1 MAPRFGA
8 RAGAPPVRR
17 CESLFAI
24 ISCRI
29 RSGPVRFGPGNR
41 EKTGRPRSARKRVR
55 IVQSKNSIS
64 DARRRLVER
73 IADSSLFQKPSR
85 LRDLFLYI
93 CDYSLQGRNEELREQ
108 RIGEVVFGRGHDFRP
123 NDDTIVR
130 VEVRKL
136 RQRLDEYFAA
146 DGKDEP
152 ILISIPKGAYIA
164 SFEARIPV
172 AAPPELASDG
182 RPGQADFSESNSEKK
197 VDAAFVW
204 AVIFGVTTVLF
215 GALAAWY
222 FVRDQQKIRPPAF
235 AAQAPVQK
243 NPLWAVLF
251 NKDQQTYF
259 VCADSA
265 LVLYQE
271 ITGAPVSLA
280 QYVNRNY
287 PPGAQG
293 ASHEMESL
301 LKILPQRQ
309 YTNISDVR
317 LVQEILQLNQEYLGH
332 SAVRH
337 ARNIQL
343 IDFKNGNFIL
353 IGSRRANPWVELFE
367 QSLNFRF
374 VYDSRT
380 QRPGFRNV
388 NPRPNEKSVYWVEGN
403 SAQAGETYSVIS
415 FVPNVAHNGSVLMI
429 AGATGEGTEAAGEF
443 TTRLELSQRML
454 KTIHAIDHDRLRYFE
469 VLLKSGTLGGT
480 SEQAE
485 IVAYR
490 LLPDEKSK
498 AE

>member
-1 MAPRFGA
+1 MKK
-8 RAGAPPVRR
+8 AGR
-17 CESLFAI
+17 
-24 ISCRI
+24 
-29 RSGPVRFGPGNR
+29 
-41 EKTGRPRSARKRVR
+41 TWSARKRIRV
-55 IVQSKNSIS
+55 VQTKNSIS

-93 CDYSLQGRNEELREQ
+93 CDYSLQGRPEELREQ
-108 RIGEVVFGRGHDFRP
+108 RIGEIVFGRGHDFRP

-136 RQRLDEYFAA
+136 RQRLEEYFAA

-204 AVIFGVTTVLF
+204 VVILGVTTVLF

-222 FVRDQQKIRPPAF
+222 FVRDQQKLHAPAS
-235 AAQAPVQK
+235 ALQSSAPK
-243 NPLWAVLF
+243 NPLWTALF
-251 NKDQQTYF
+251 NKDQQTYI

-265 LVLYQE
+265 LVLYEE
-271 ITGAPVSLA
+271 ITDAPINLA
-280 QYVNRNY
+280 EYVNRNY
-287 PPGAQG
+287 SPDARRAPSG
-293 ASHEMESL
+293 MEAL

-332 SAVRH
+332 STVRH

-353 IGSRRANPWVELFE
+353 IGSRIANPWVELFE

-374 VYDSRT
+374 VYDWEA

-388 NPRPNEKSVYWVEGN
+388 NPRPGEKSVYWHERN
-403 SAQAGETYSVIS
+403 STQTEENYSVIS
-415 FVPNVAHNGSVLMI
+415 FVPNVAHNGGVLMI
-429 AGATGEGTEAAGEF
+429 AGTTGESTEAAGEF
-443 TTRLELSQRML
+443 TTHPELSEQML
-454 KTIHAIDHDRLRYFE
+454 KTIHAIDRDRVRYFE

-480 SEQAE
+480 SKQAE

-490 LLPDEKSK
+490 LLPDEKSRP
-498 AE
+498 E

>member
-1 MAPRFGA
+1 
-8 RAGAPPVRR
+8 
-17 CESLFAI
+17 
-24 ISCRI
+24 
-29 RSGPVRFGPGNR
+29 
-41 EKTGRPRSARKRVR
+41 
-55 IVQSKNSIS
+55 VQTKNFIS
-64 DARRRLVER
+64 DARRRLVDR

-85 LRDLFLYI
+85 LRDLFVYI
-93 CDYSLQGRNEELREQ
+93 CDNSLQGHHEELREQ

-136 RQRLDEYFAA
+136 RQRLEDYFATE
-146 DGKDEP
+146 GKDEP
-152 ILISIPKGAYIA
+152 IVISIPKGAYIA
-164 SFEARIPV
+164 SFETRAPA
-172 AAPPELASDG
+172 AAPSEPAGDG
-182 RPGQADFSESNSEKK
+182 RLPQADLPRSKAGKE

-204 AVIFGVTTVLF
+204 AVIFGLTTVLF
-215 GALAAWY
+215 GTLAAWY
-222 FVRDQQKIRPPAF
+222 FVRDQRNVHAAAP
-235 AAQAPVQK
+235 AAQASAPK
-243 NPLWAVLF
+243 NPLWTALF
-251 NKDQQTYF
+251 NKDQQTYI

-271 ITGAPVSLA
+271 ITDGPVTLA
-280 QYVNRNY
+280 QYANRNY

-293 ASHEMESL
+293 APPGMESL

-309 YTNISDVR
+309 YTDISDVR

-367 QSLNFRF
+367 QSLNFRS
-374 VYDSRT
+374 VYDFQTR
-380 QRPGFRNV
+380 RPGFRNM
-388 NPRPNEKSVYWVEGN
+388 NPRPNEKSDYWREGN
-403 SAQAGETYSVIS
+403 TAQSGETYSVIS
-415 FVPNVAHNGSVLMI
+415 LVPNLAHNGRVLMI

-443 TTRLELSQRML
+443 TTHPELSQQML
-454 KTIHAIDHDRLRYFE
+454 KTIHAIDHDRVRYFE

-490 LLPDEKSK
+490 LLPGDMPR

>member
-1 MAPRFGA
+1 MQ
-8 RAGAPPVRR
+8 
-17 CESLFAI
+17 
-24 ISCRI
+24 
-29 RSGPVRFGPGNR
+29 
-41 EKTGRPRSARKRVR
+41 T
-55 IVQSKNSIS
+55 KNSIS
-64 DARRRLVER
+64 DVRRRLVER

-93 CDYSLQGRNEELREQ
+93 CDYSLQGRHEELREQ

-136 RQRLDEYFAA
+136 RQRLEDYFAA
-146 DGKDEP
+146 EGKDEP

-164 SFEARIPV
+164 SFEARTPAAALPEV
-172 AAPPELASDG
+172 ASEG
-182 RPGQADFSESNSEKK
+182 RPGQADFSEANSDKK
-197 VDAAFVW
+197 GDAAFVW
-204 AVIFGVTTVLF
+204 AVILGVTTVLF

-222 FVRDQQKIRPPAF
+222 FVRDQQKLH
-235 AAQAPVQK
+235 APVPAVQASAPK
-243 NPLWAVLF
+243 NPLWAALF

-271 ITGAPVSLA
+271 IAGAAVSLA

-287 PPGAQG
+287 PPGAPA
-293 ASHEMESL
+293 ASREVESL

-309 YTNISDVR
+309 YTSMADVR
-317 LVQEILQLNQEYLGH
+317 LVQGILQLNQEYLTH
-332 SAVRH
+332 STVRH
-337 ARNIQL
+337 ARTIQL
-343 IDFKNGNFIL
+343 IDFKKGNFIL
-353 IGSRRANPWVELFE
+353 FGSRRANPWVELFE
-367 QSLNFRF
+367 QSPNFLF
-374 VYDSRT
+374 VYDSKA

-388 NPRPNEKSVYWVEGN
+388 KPRPNEKSVYWVEGN
-403 SAQAGETYSVIS
+403 STQGGETYSVIA
-415 FVPNVAHNGSVLMI
+415 FVPNLSHDGSVLMV

-443 TTRLELSQRML
+443 TTHPELLQQML
-454 KTIHAIDHDRLRYFE
+454 KTIHAVDRDRVRYFE

-490 LLPDEKSK
+490 LLPDEKPK